1 MSAVLMEV
9 VDLGPSESNS
19 VALAPNDNVIE
30 KLAPA
35 PTNPPLCHRILPGTA
50 KGGSARSC
58 GHRLDERDHVPAEDR
73 VTVEDQMSRRGTE
86 RERFSQ
92 LLDDPGGGRV
102 EGGVEVMDPSSVVVD
117 DEPAVQDAQ
126 RGGSGP

>member
-9 VDLGPSESNS
+9 VDVGPSESNS

-30 KLAPA
+30 ELAPA
-35 PTNPPLCHRILPGTA
+35 PTNPPLSHRILPGTA

-58 GHRLDERDHVPAEDR
+58 GHRLDGRDHVPAEDQ
-73 VTVEDQMSRRGTE
+73 VTVEDQILRRGIE

-117 DEPAVQDAQ
+117 DEPTVQDPQ